1 MSEPSFCEIRGAR
14 VVRHLGDP
22 IEEYESAANTVA
34 IRDRSHRARLSVE
47 GKEPLLALQGILTA
61 RMPIAPTIVA
71 KDVWQGS
78 SFYSAVLTPKARV
91 VTDLNIMWG
100 VQPEREILF
109 LDVPYIGITPLTEYL
124 GRVLPPRLA
133 RINDISEKTGLLTLM
148 GPEAA
153 EVVVRLLSSRGSR
166 VTDLSNWGEGDYVL
180 SQEGETEVRIVKTME
195 VLGGGWNVFASR
207 NMIEDLWTYFLG
219 QGIQPVGA
227 SVWEILRV
235 EGGVPAFGQDVG
247 DSTLFPETGLV
258 DKAIDHNKGCYTGQ
272 EVIVRVRDRG
282 RVNRL
287 LCGFHLHGDIAPR
300 NGEVLLVQDR
310 KVGWLT
316 TIVESPRAGGLVALG
331 YLRQDLAPNDII
343 TVGAPTGPEVKAV
356 PLGPDW
362 LSY

>member
-1 MSEPSFCEIRGAR
+1 

-71 KDVWQGS
+71 KDVWQGR

-235 EGGVPAFGQDVG
+235 EGG
-247 DSTLFPETGLV
+247 
-258 DKAIDHNKGCYTGQ
+258 
-272 EVIVRVRDRG
+272 
-282 RVNRL
+282 
-287 LCGFHLHGDIAPR
+287 
-300 NGEVLLVQDR
+300 
-310 KVGWLT
+310 
-316 TIVESPRAGGLVALG
+316 
-331 YLRQDLAPNDII
+331 
-343 TVGAPTGPEVKAV
+343 
-356 PLGPDW
+356 
-362 LSY
+362 

>member
-219 QGIQPVGA
+219 QGIPPVGA